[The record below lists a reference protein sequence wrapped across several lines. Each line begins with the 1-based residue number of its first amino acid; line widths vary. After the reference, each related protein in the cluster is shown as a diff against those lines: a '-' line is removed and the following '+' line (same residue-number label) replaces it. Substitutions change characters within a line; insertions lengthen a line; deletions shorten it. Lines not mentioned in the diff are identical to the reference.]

1 MATLLKISGLN
12 KSYGGQSILNDAEL
26 TIGARQKVGVIG
38 RNGSGKST
46 LFKIIVGIEEY
57 DDGNVN
63 VYEGTRIGYLT
74 QHAEHEEDEKVMDFL
89 MRSSGKADFECGRVA
104 GRFQIKNELLYEKI
118 NDLAGGYQ
126 MRVKL
131 IAMLLADPN
140 LLLLDEPT
148 NYLDLSTQIL
158 LEEFL
163 KNYNGSFLLIS
174 HDREFLK
181 RTCDETLEIEQGK
194 LTLFPRKIE
203 EYLEYKEEQFY
214 MVEKHNVK
222 IEQEKKHLQK
232 FVDRFG
238 SKASKAAQAQS
249 KLKQIQKLKTIE
261 VLHPLRTTTINI
273 PKVEEKT
280 GIALH
285 IENLEIGYANKSIA
299 KGITMDIER
308 GQRIAVLGD
317 NGQGKTT
324 FLKTI
329 TGEIESLSGNYRWG
343 HNMKIGY
350 YAQHVPAKLISDETV
365 EFYLKKAAPAG
376 ISEQEIFKM
385 AGNFLF
391 KEDSLKKRI
400 SVLSGGEKS
409 RLCLA
414 EILLQKNNVILLDE
428 PTNHLDFETV
438 EALALAL
445 KNSNVT
451 VLFISHNRTFV
462 EIVANGIIEVKNG
475 IINRYHHNYE
485 EYIYHLQMSLQKEL
499 EKTDNTDRPDHS
511 KSNLG
516 KTEKRELKLKIKE
529 AEKQLKT
536 LSKTISKL
544 EEEKKTLL
552 EWFEKHYKEFSEEK
566 NTRLSTIEK
575 ELTKNEEEWMELEME
590 LEVLKSDD

>member
-1 MATLLKISGLN
+1 MATLLKITGLH
-12 KSYGGQSILNDAEL
+12 KSYGGQNILNNAEL
-26 TIGARQKVGVIG
+26 SVSNRQKIGVIG

-46 LFKIIVGIEEY
+46 LFKIIVGEE
-57 DDGNVN
+57 DFDEGKVSIP
-63 VYEGTRIGYLT
+63 EGTRIGYLK
-74 QHAEHEEDEKVMDFL
+74 QHAEYEENEKVMDFL
-89 MRSSGKADFECGRVA
+89 IRTSGKADFECGKVA
-104 GRFQIKNELLYEKI
+104 GRFQIKNELLYKKI
-118 NDLAGGYQ
+118 TDLAGGFQ

-131 IAMLLADPN
+131 IAMLLHDPN

-158 LEEFL
+158 LEQFL

-194 LTLFPRKIE
+194 TTLFPRKIE
-203 EYLEYKEEQFY
+203 DYLAYKEEQLSLI
-214 MVEKHNVK
+214 EKHNTK

-238 SKASKAAQAQS
+238 AKASKATQAQS

-261 VLHPLRTTTINI
+261 ILHPLSTTLINI
-273 PKVEEKT
+273 PRIEEKI

-285 IENLEIGYANKSIA
+285 IEDLEIGYSDKSIA
-299 KGITMDIER
+299 KEINLDIDR
-308 GQRIAVLGD
+308 GQKIAVLGD

-329 TGEIESLSGNYRWG
+329 AGEIEKLSGNYKWG
-343 HNMKIGY
+343 HNIKIGY
-350 YAQHVPAKLISDETV
+350 YAQHIPAQLISEETV
-365 EFYLKKAAPAG
+365 EFYLKKVAPSDT
-376 ISEQEIFKM
+376 SEQEIFKM

-391 KEDSLKKRI
+391 KNESLKKRI

-428 PTNHLDFETV
+428 PSNHLDFETV
-438 EALALAL
+438 EALAFAL

-451 VLFISHNRTFV
+451 VIFVSHNRTFV

-475 IINRYHHNYE
+475 KIKRYNHNYE
-485 EYIYHLQMSLQKEL
+485 EYIYHLQQEIEKDLGISENFDPNLNKNEKKEL
-499 EKTDNTDRPDHS
+499 R
-511 KSNLG
+511 
-516 KTEKRELKLKIKE
+516 LKIKK
-529 AEKQLKT
+529 AENQ
-536 LSKTISKL
+536 SKNLHRIIAKL
-544 EEEKKTLL
+544 EEEKKSLL
-552 EWFEKHYKEFSEEK
+552 KWFEDHYKEFSEEK
-566 NTRLSTIEK
+566 NNRLATIEK
-575 ELTKNEEEWMELEME
+575 EIAKNEEEWMELELE
-590 LEVLKSDD
+590 LEVLKNTTTS